1 MNLDAVLTIQP
12 SWSSFFTGE
21 FVTFKCNMNKGKDS
35 KWEYKI
41 NKNGREFIQYNT
53 LKNYRLEIRS
63 TGDSGEYQCSG
74 RTKSSHK
81 PKHSNTVSL
90 TVLGKSS
97 VKKQAIHLNTNL
109 DDKIQCTFD

>member
-1 MNLDAVLTIQP
+1 
-12 SWSSFFTGE
+12 
-21 FVTFKCNMNKGKDS
+21 MNKGKDS

-41 NKNGREFIQYNT
+41 NKNGQEFIQYNT

-63 TGDSGEYQCSG
+63 TGDSGEYRCSG

-81 PKHSNTVSL
+81 PKHSNAVFL

-97 VKKQAIHLNTNL
+97 VKKQTIHLNTNL
-109 DDKIQCTFD
+109 DDKIHCTFK